1 MEAREY
7 SRSEAI
13 EEYKWE
19 AREESISKARE
30 EFKSEARYKFIS
42 DSDERDLKILEKENV
57 GGKGE
62 GRESEHGYSSISCN
76 QSMFK
81 PEETPNISLFLRNC
95 RKKLICK
102 LSTVWKVCK

>member
-57 GGKGE
+57 GEEGE
-62 GRESEHGYSSISCN
+62 GRGRGGNLNMVIVLYPVINPCL
-76 QSMFK
+76 
-81 PEETPNISLFLRNC
+81 SLKRPPIYLFFSVIVER
-95 RKKLICK
+95 
-102 LSTVWKVCK
+102 S